1 MSRVPRAVTWRPLD
15 VVPVA
20 GLCAAGV
27 AFRAPGLT
35 AADAW
40 FDDAWAALPA
50 HVPFGTALHMVVT
63 APLYGLA
70 LRSWIQL
77 GPHATWWG
85 QLPAFALGVVGIVA
99 VYALIR
105 GLGLPRLG
113 AFAAGLAI
121 AVGPVT
127 VAYSTRLKEYPSDLV
142 FACLVLWLAERWR
155 REPSRRATLALAA
168 AGVVSLWVSAST
180 AAVVGGAAAVVVVSC
195 IGRPALVREAGLL
208 VGALAAGTIG
218 VWAAFLRLVPSQ
230 LRTNWRTHGYLFGYS
245 DVHHVLYE
253 FQQTFSGLTHGLL
266 GVPIPWTSSSS
277 ALRAVPMI
285 FAVASFVGIV
295 ALVAVPVRAAV
306 RTRFLDVGV
315 GFAAAVTVALAIL
328 GTFVGVA
335 PLGDGR
341 TDEAFYPALLVLL
354 VVAATLLATAATSP
368 ERVTRRVR
376 FGVAA
381 AMGLVSV
388 LFGAAHV
395 AEYPPTGLSTVVAEL
410 RTHLL
415 PGDVVVLD
423 GYESFTWADEDL
435 GAWHVSFRQGSVP
448 WPMGFHVVSD
458 NPTYVLSDEYLQPD
472 RQIEDLSL
480 RTHRLWYLG
489 PTVGG
494 YSNQA
499 PTDLW
504 SFPDST
510 PIYDELVAL
519 GWQPV
524 GGVCCSAPGA
534 YAVLFL
540 YRPTAP

>member
-1 MSRVPRAVTWRPLD
+1 MTLKALD
-15 VVPVA
+15 VVPVT

-35 AADAW
+35 AANLW
-40 FDDAWAALPA
+40 FDDAWAALPS
-50 HVPFGTALHMVVT
+50 HLSFSTALHMVVT

-70 LRSWIQL
+70 LRSWMQL
-77 GPHATWWG
+77 GPQATWWD
-85 QLPAFALGVVGIVA
+85 QLPAFVLGVAGIVA
-99 VYALIR
+99 VYALVR

-127 VAYSTRLKEYPSDLV
+127 IAYSTRLKEYPSDLL

-155 REPSRRATLALAA
+155 RAPSRSATLALAA

-180 AAVVGGAAAVVVVSC
+180 AAVVGGAAAVVVVTSL
-195 IGRPALVREAGLL
+195 GRRELRREAVLL

-218 VWAAFLRLVPSQ
+218 VWAVFLRLVPSQ
-230 LRTNWRTHGYLFGYS
+230 LRTNWRTHGYLFGYA

-266 GVPIPWTSSSS
+266 GVPIPWTSSGS
-277 ALRAVPMI
+277 ALRPVPMI

-295 ALVAVPVRAAV
+295 AIVVVPIRAAA
-306 RTRFLDVGV
+306 RARWRDVGP
-315 GFAAAVTVALAIL
+315 GFAAAVAVAIAIL
-328 GTFVGVA
+328 GTLIGAA

-341 TDEAFYPALLVLL
+341 TDEALYPALLVLL

-395 AEYPPTGLSTVVAEL
+395 AEYPPTGLTSVVAEL
-410 RTHLL
+410 KTHLL
-415 PGDVVVLD
+415 PGDVVVVD
-423 GYESFTWADEDL
+423 GYEAFTWADEDL
-435 GAWHVSFRQGSVP
+435 GAWHVSLRQGSVP

-458 NPTYVLSDEYLQPD
+458 NPIYVLSDEYLQSD
-472 RQIEDLSL
+472 RQIDNLSL
-480 RTHRLWYLG
+480 RTHRLWYVG

-494 YSNQA
+494 FSNAA
-499 PTDLW
+499 PSDLW
-504 SFPDST
+504 SFPYST
-510 PIYDELVAL
+510 PIYNELSML
-519 GWQPV
+519 GWRPV
-524 GGVCCSAPGA
+524 GGVCCHAPGV

-540 YRPTAP
+540 YKSNTS